1 MNENNGDVALILA
14 RASSGKQVIKGDTLE
29 EQIEGARRLIA
40 TNKWSE
46 FPQICSIVES
56 ASVDERSQFES
67 ILKICTDKKNN
78 IRHVVI
84 KNISRFTRQGSPKY
98 FEFKKRLEKANVNLV
113 DCEGVIQPTINK
125 LEYLGF
131 DEYEWGK
138 KSPSEVNEAYEANKA
153 KDFKSDQLFIMLSA
167 EMRYIQGGYWIH
179 HSPYGF
185 LNIKEETNNGKRTIL
200 AEHPKE
206 GFFIKKMQIMRA
218 SGKYTDKQIVNV
230 VNKLGFK
237 TRIRYKRDKVTRAII
252 GKTGGK
258 TLTVKQLQRYI
269 KRSIYAGIICEKWT
283 HYEPIVAKFD
293 GLVSIDTFNKSN
305 RGRVFIEKVSSDKA
319 IILYNNKNAKVPDK
333 KRRNKNNPEFPYKN
347 VILCGDC
354 EKCGI
359 HKTVS
364 GSFST
369 GKLGKKH
376 PYYHHSETNKKSG
389 NKHSFRIK
397 RETMHNVVEHFL
409 KSVAFDS
416 ELKKLFEE
424 VFIITWKKKNQEALL
439 ENKKAADYIA
449 SLMSKQEALI
459 DSISGISGSMK
470 GALQKRYEVL
480 ETEIAEA
487 RIERNKKEHTNE
499 QIKKYLASALY
510 FVEHPANLLIGE
522 SNINRLQQLF
532 TMIFDEL
539 PTYEKLYNGT
549 PNLSPL
555 FKLKDFVSL
564 TKSQMVSR
572 VGLEPTTLCLRGR
585 CSNRLSYRPDLF
597 KRLLY
602 HLTQ

>member
-1 MNENNGDVALILA
+1 MNENNGDIALILA

-29 EQIEGARRLIA
+29 EQIEGARRLIT

-56 ASVDERSQFES
+56 ASVSERAQFES

-185 LNIKEETNNGKRTIL
+185 LNIKEETNNGKRTVL

-206 GFFIKKMQIMRA
+206 GFFIKKMQMMRA
-218 SGKYTDKQIVNV
+218 SGKYTDKQIVNAI
-230 VNKLGFK
+230 NKLGFK

-258 TLTVKQLQRYI
+258 PLTVKQLQRYI
-269 KRSIYAGIICEKWT
+269 KRPIYAGIICEKWT
-283 HYEPIVAKFD
+283 HYKPVVAKFD
-293 GLVSIDTFNKSN
+293 GLVTIETFNKAN
-305 RGRVFIEKVSSDKA
+305 RGKVIIEKVSADKA
-319 IILYNNKNAKVPDK
+319 IILYNNKKAKVPDK
-333 KRRNKNNPEFPYKN
+333 KRRNKRNSEFPYKN
-347 VILCGDC
+347 VVLCGEC
-354 EKCGI
+354 YKRGI
-359 HKTVS
+359 IKTVS

-369 GKLGKKH
+369 SKSKKKH
-376 PYYHHSETNKKSG
+376 PYYHHDISGKKNP
-389 NKHSFRIK
+389 NKHSFRMK
-397 RETMHNVVEHFL
+397 RKTMHLVIEHFL
-409 KSVAFDS
+409 RNIAFDP
-416 ELKKLFEE
+416 EMKKLFEE
-424 VFIITWKKKNQEALL
+424 VFIITWKNKNKEALL
-439 ENKKAADYIA
+439 ENEKSSAYID
-449 SLMSKQEALI
+449 SLLQKQETLV
-459 DSISGISGSMK
+459 DSIIGVTGAMK
-470 GALQKRYEVL
+470 DSIQKRYEDV
-480 ETEIAEA
+480 ENEIAEA
-487 RIERNKKEHTNE
+487 RLERNKKEHSND
-499 QIKKYLASALY
+499 QIKRYLASAL
-510 FVEHPANLLIGE
+510 FFIEHPANLLIGE
-522 SNINRLQQLF
+522 SNINRLEQLF
-532 TMIFDEL
+532 AMIFDEL

-564 TKSQMVSR
+564 TKSQMVSQL
-572 VGLEPTTLCLRGR
+572 GLEPRTRSLKGGG
-585 CSNRLSYRPDLF
+585 
-597 KRLLY
+597 
-602 HLTQ
+602 